1 MLQSIHHQGD
11 RVFEVTGQRTLLTC
25 RTTVLRIRLPI
36 LYLTQFCES
45 NSSRSLSP
53 VALQTLTF
61 SSAECCLLDNSHLWM
76 SLQKEKLQECHFSS
90 AGVTAWSQMF
100 AAGCGSTKWSR
111 KERRK
116 CLIGNINILA
126 KLWQMQQS
134 LVYNNNYWKLQ
145 I

>member
-11 RVFEVTGQRTLLTC
+11 RMYEVTGQRTLLTG
-25 RTTVLRIRLPI
+25 RTTVLRIRLPV
-36 LYLTQFCES
+36 LYLTQFCVS
-45 NSSRSLSP
+45 NSSRSLCP
-53 VALQTLTF
+53 VGLQTLTF

-126 KLWQMQQS
+126 KLWANAAIPCLQQ
-134 LVYNNNYWKLQ
+134 
-145 I
+145 